1 MEKWNGKLLW
11 AVRILLSVACALAVG
26 FILYN
31 SIQTAVESAK
41 QSERVVE
48 VVQEVATAIAPNSA
62 VATATGA
69 DYDKLHSVV
78 RTLAHFSEYAL
89 LGVLAGWCYRS
100 YTDKKIWLLLPTVGM
115 AVLSVLDE
123 LLQTLSEGR
132 GTQVTDMLVDTL
144 GGGLGVAFALLTVW
158 LAVKMIRKRRAHE
171 AG

>member
-11 AVRILLSVACALAVG
+11 AVRILLSVACALVVG